1 MSKIKKQKKILIKK
15 EVNKPFFSVVTVV
28 KNAEKDILKTIKS
41 LKNQKFK
48 NFEYIVVD
56 GKSEDQTVKN
66 ILKNKKI
73 INILISE
80 KDKGIYF
87 AMNKALKFVNG
98 EVIVFINAG
107 DIFVKN
113 ALLKIYKKFRKNSE
127 IDFVFGTVKRH
138 YLEST
143 ILKYGFDINRLKY
156 NFDFATSHSTGFFI
170 KRKSFLKIGKFN
182 LKYKC
187 SADYD
192 IYYKAIIKFKM
203 RGDSTKKKQLI
214 GEVSSGG
221 FSSKFTF
228 FQHLIEEMR
237 IRIDNKQNFF
247 LIFLIFIN
255 ALIKN
260 LAKRLI

>member
-1 MSKIKKQKKILIKK
+1 MKSRKNRFLKYQKK
-15 EVNKPFFSVVTVV
+15 NRPFFTIITVV
-28 KNAEKDILKTIKS
+28 KNDETNISKTIKS
-41 LKNQKFK
+41 IISQNFK
-48 NFEYIVVD
+48 NFEYIVID
-56 GKSEDQTVKN
+56 GLSTDKTIEQV
-66 ILKNKKI
+66 LKYKKKI
-73 INILISE
+73 NLILNE
-80 KDKGIYF
+80 KDEGLYD
-87 AMNKALKFVNG
+87 AMNKGLFLSRG
-98 EVIVFINAG
+98 EVIVYVNSG
-107 DIFVKN
+107 DKLTKN
-113 ALLKIYKKFRKNSE
+113 ALKIIHKKFDKKK
-127 IDFVFGTVKRH
+127 IDFIFGTVKRN
-138 YLEST
+138 YTKDT
-143 ILKYGFDINRLKY
+143 IIKHGFNLKRILY